1 MNEYVAEYDAYVYH
15 SGTIISEQS
24 IFFNGHWFMY
34 LHIIKNMKF
43 RRVSKYRADCKS
55 FVALKNIFVYLTR
68 YVNNFNS

>member
-1 MNEYVAEYDAYVYH
+1 
-15 SGTIISEQS
+15 
-24 IFFNGHWFMY
+24 MY

-68 YVNNFNS
+68 YVNDFNS